1 MKNTVIL
8 LGLILLCTSF
18 LQNNKK
24 ENKKELLV
32 EEKSRSIITNSS
44 ISLENMPVIFIKR
57 D

>member
-8 LGLILLCTSF
+8 LGLILLCTTL

-32 EEKSRSIITNSS
+32 EQKSYSITTNPS